1 MPQIRRHRLL
11 PLALA
16 ALLASALPTLAQASD
31 DDAPP
36 PSMAELLDASSP
48 ADWRSLDPENT
59 VYLELDAGRVIIE
72 LAPDFAPAHAENVRT
87 LARGHFWDGL
97 SVYRSHDNFVVQWG
111 DPESG
116 DARRP
121 VGAARD
127 ALPAEF
133 ERNAS
138 GLEFH
143 ALPDADGWA
152 PEVGFAAGFPAA
164 RDPATGK
171 AWLAHCY
178 GMVGAGRGAEPDSS
192 IGTDLYAVTGQSPRQ
207 LDRNITL
214 LGRVVHGIELLSPM
228 PRGSGPLGFYEDPA
242 QRTPIRSVRLASD
255 VPESERTPVEL
266 LRTGT
271 PLFDAVVESRRNRRD
286 DWYLHPAGHIDLCNV
301 PLPTR
306 VDGAG

>member
-16 ALLASALPTLAQASD
+16 ALLAGALPTLAQASD

-72 LAPDFAPAHAENVRT
+72 LAPDFAPANAENVRT

-121 VGAARD
+121 IGAARD

-133 ERNAS
+133 ERSA
-138 GLEFH
+138 
-143 ALPDADGWA
+143 
-152 PEVGFAAGFPAA
+152 
-164 RDPATGK
+164 
-171 AWLAHCY
+171 
-178 GMVGAGRGAEPDSS
+178 
-192 IGTDLYAVTGQSPRQ
+192 
-207 LDRNITL
+207 
-214 LGRVVHGIELLSPM
+214 
-228 PRGSGPLGFYEDPA
+228 
-242 QRTPIRSVRLASD
+242 
-255 VPESERTPVEL
+255 
-266 LRTGT
+266 
-271 PLFDAVVESRRNRRD
+271 
-286 DWYLHPAGHIDLCNV
+286 
-301 PLPTR
+301 
-306 VDGAG
+306 

>member
-1 MPQIRRHRLL
+1 MPQTRRHRLL

-16 ALLASALPTLAQASD
+16 ALLASALPTLAQAGD

-87 LARGHFWDGL
+87 LARGYFWDGL

-121 VGAARD
+121 IGAARD

-133 ERNAS
+133 ERDAQGVAFTRLPGRFADRILPAGDQELLLLFLDVENAVH
-138 GLEFH
+138 ERI
-143 ALPDADGWA
+143 ADDRRM
-152 PEVGFAAGFPAA
+152 A
-164 RDPATGK
+164 RD
-171 AWLAHCY
+171 
-178 GMVGAGRGAEPDSS
+178 
-192 IGTDLYAVTGQSPRQ
+192 
-207 LDRNITL
+207 
-214 LGRVVHGIELLSPM
+214 
-228 PRGSGPLGFYEDPA
+228 
-242 QRTPIRSVRLASD
+242 
-255 VPESERTPVEL
+255 
-266 LRTGT
+266 
-271 PLFDAVVESRRNRRD
+271 LF
-286 DWYLHPAGHIDLCNV
+286 
-301 PLPTR
+301 
-306 VDGAG
+306 